1 MTVDLA
7 FEDGLI
13 PVIAQD
19 TESGRVLMFA
29 YTSPDAVKQTE
40 ETGLAHYY
48 SRSRDELWQKG
59 ATSGHV
65 QHVEEIRVD
74 CDGDALLYE
83 VDQEGGACH
92 TGYESCFYRTVEETV
107 AREDASIAVST
118 TETGEQ
124 LFDPDEV
131 YE

>member
-1 MTVDLA
+1 MDVDLT

-19 TESGRVLMFA
+19 AESGGVLLFA
-29 YTSPDAVKQTE
+29 YASPEAVERTD

-59 ATSGHV
+59 ATSGNV
-65 QHVEEIRVD
+65 QRVEEIRVD
-74 CDGDALLYE
+74 CDSDALLYE

-92 TGYESCFYRTVEETV
+92 TGHESCFYRTVETV
-107 AREDASIAVST
+107 DRTEASVEVGT

-124 LFDPDEV
+124 LFDPEEV